1 MCFRKPF
8 LLGKAE
14 KTGKCKDSKT
24 SVSLFRFS
32 ITMQQDRQKNFYK
45 SIQFPLMFLAI
56 IWTIHLTQVIGGY
69 DFGYYG
75 IYPRR
80 WFGLKGVLTGPLI
93 HADFGHLLSNS
104 APLLALGG
112 MVFYFYRR
120 VAFRSFFMIYIL
132 TGLAVWG
139 LADKGF
145 HIGASGVV
153 YGLVTFV
160 MGNGLFR
167 RNVKSVV
174 LGLIVLFF
182 YSGIFVG
189 VLPNQ
194 EGVSWESHLYG
205 AFVGLFTAYFYKE
218 EIEADELEDQPSWA
232 NEPAASEAYFLP
244 RDTFEKTRAE
254 RLAEAQRAR
263 LERGEQ

>member
-1 MCFRKPF
+1 MEEEKKQSDFYRSLQFPIIF
-8 LLGKAE
+8 LL
-14 KTGKCKDSKT
+14 
-24 SVSLFRFS
+24 
-32 ITMQQDRQKNFYK
+32 
-45 SIQFPLMFLAI
+45 I
-56 IWTIHLTQVIGGY
+56 IWIIHLVQVIGGM

-75 IYPRR
+75 VYPRR
-80 WFGLKGVLTGPLI
+80 LFGLKGILTSPLI
-93 HADFGHLLSNS
+93 HSDFGHLLSNS
-104 APLLALGG
+104 VPLLALGG

-120 VAFRSFFMIYIL
+120 VALRSFFMIYVL
-132 TGLAVWG
+132 TGLAVWI
-139 LADKGF
+139 LADTGF

-205 AFVGLFTAYFYKE
+205 ALIGLFTSYFYKE
-218 EIEADELEDQPSWA
+218 EIEADEKEDLPSWA
-232 NEPAASEAYFLP
+232 DESEESDEYYFP
-244 RDTFEKTRAE
+244 RDTFEKTK
-254 RLAEAQRAR
+254 AQREQEAR
-263 LERGEQ
+263 DQDAFGSGWTSSDTF

>member
-1 MCFRKPF
+1 ME
-8 LLGKAE
+8 E
-14 KTGKCKDSKT
+14 KKQEFYA
-24 SVSLFRFS
+24 SLRFP
-32 ITMQQDRQKNFYK
+32 IAFV
-45 SIQFPLMFLAI
+45 IL
-56 IWTIHLTQVIGGY
+56 IWAIHLVQVIGQM

-75 IYPRR
+75 VYPRR
-80 WFGLKGVLTGPLI
+80 MFGLKGILTSPLI
-93 HADFGHLLSNS
+93 HADFAHLLSNS
-104 APLLALGG
+104 VPLLALGG

-120 VAFRSFFMIYIL
+120 VALRSFFMIYVL

-160 MGNGLFR
+160 MGNGIFR

-194 EGVSWESHLYG
+194 EGVSWESHLFG
-205 AFVGLFTAYFYKE
+205 AFIGLFTSYFYKE
-218 EIEADELEDQPSWA
+218 EIEADEVKEEPSWA
-232 NEPAASEAYFLP
+232 NEPEEASEFFLP
-244 RDTFEKTRAE
+244 RDVFDKTK
-254 RLAEAQRAR
+254 AQREQDAR
-263 LERGEQ
+263 DDDSSDQGWTSSSTL